1 MALDAG
7 TRLGPY
13 EVLTLLG
20 AGGMGEVYLARDA
33 RLEREVAVKV
43 LPAGRAVDALAVERF
58 RREAHAVAGLN
69 HPNIC
74 SIHDV
79 GEHEGAP
86 FLVMEYLDGE
96 TLAGRLTRGPFD
108 AGAWLEVGLALSD
121 ALAAAHAAGV
131 IHRDVKPAN
140 IFLTRRGGPKILDF
154 GLAKAVARPDMST
167 SSRDVLTMPGAAAG
181 TIAYMSPEQLRGEE
195 LDQRSDIFSLGLVLY
210 EMATGRRAF
219 AGGTSALVATAILNE
234 EPSGPRTLRADLDPE
249 LDRIVLKTLEKDRDL
264 RYQSAADLRTDLK
277 RLRRDTAHRPPTF
290 RSSDPRVPLD
300 SSGPAVSSPARDQTI
315 VGGQTSR
322 RQLWPS
328 LRGGRGLVVTVLIA
342 LLVTAVAI
350 AVRRGRPIVPSLGS
364 TVFPHLLLQPLTF
377 SGDVRF
383 PAISPDGRFVAFLRQ
398 DALWIRQVSAASA
411 DQDVLLVPRV
421 EGRTYRQPTITPDGE
436 HVDFVAVQGGTRE
449 LWRVALLGGSP
460 RPIVSSTLSAIGWSP
475 DGKTMAFVRLEQQRT
490 ALVAADADG
499 SNQRVLL
506 SGEPARRFKDA
517 RPAWS
522 TDGGEILVVAGSYS
536 PASGDPQMSELVF
549 VDARS
554 GAVLRR
560 HPTGHRE
567 VRAARW
573 LDRGRLIVETGQ
585 GFFTTL
591 WATNLRGEE
600 WTPLTREFA
609 SLGDFDA
616 TADRNTGVAT
626 RRERRTGIWSVET
639 AGGISRPVVAENGS
653 GPGYP
658 TLDESGGVLYSALLN
673 DGSFGVYRIAPN
685 DTRSVLV
692 ARGLLAPDT
701 WATTRDGRVIVFT
714 GESTYPLRRVNVDG
728 SGLAHAR
735 PG

>member
-234 EPSGPRTLRADLDPE
+234 EPPGPRTLRADLDPE

-506 SGEPARRFKDA
+506 SGEPARMNR
-517 RPAWS
+517 RPPGSRRRRS
-522 TDGGEILVVAGSYS
+522 TTSRRADSRTLGPPGRPTA
-536 PASGDPQMSELVF
+536 
-549 VDARS
+549 ARS
-554 GAVLRR
+554 WWSPVHSRRLR
-560 HPTGHRE
+560 
-567 VRAARW
+567 A
-573 LDRGRLIVETGQ
+573 
-585 GFFTTL
+585 TL
-591 WATNLRGEE
+591 R
-600 WTPLTREFA
+600 
-609 SLGDFDA
+609 
-616 TADRNTGVAT
+616 
-626 RRERRTGIWSVET
+626 
-639 AGGISRPVVAENGS
+639 
-653 GPGYP
+653 
-658 TLDESGGVLYSALLN
+658 
-673 DGSFGVYRIAPN
+673 
-685 DTRSVLV
+685 
-692 ARGLLAPDT
+692 
-701 WATTRDGRVIVFT
+701 
-714 GESTYPLRRVNVDG
+714 
-728 SGLAHAR
+728 
-735 PG
+735 